1 MSNFDDII
9 NLDRPYYD
17 KFPPSPRAGRA
28 VQFGAFRALSGH
40 EEAVAEKARLTDSF
54 LEVSR
59 EKAELINRRM
69 TEAKEIISQRPEV
82 TVVHF
87 IPDEFKSGGKY
98 VSYTG
103 NLRVIDDI
111 LHTLTFTDGTKI
123 HFSAIQGFELTE
135 NQ

>member
-1 MSNFDDII
+1 MNNFDDII
-9 NLDRPYYD
+9 KLNRPYFD
-17 KFPPSPRAGRA
+17 RFPPSPQSGRA
-28 VQFGAFRALSGH
+28 VQFGAFRALTGH
-40 EEAVAEKARLTDSF
+40 EEAVAEEARLTDSF

-69 TEAKEIISQRPEV
+69 NEAKEIIAQRPIV

-87 IPDEFKSGGKY
+87 IPDEYKSGGKY

-103 NLRVIDDI
+103 NLRIIDDI

-123 HFSAIQGFELTE
+123 HFSAIQSFEL
-135 NQ
+135 QKK